1 MNNLKFRNELIDGL
15 RGYSIILVV
24 LFHLNIKEFH
34 NCFVGVDFTFV
45 LTGYLLTKSSLSNK
59 EDMNLMNYYVKRFYR
74 IFPSYCSVLLIMV
87 IYEII
92 KGVNEMKYLEEHLY
106 DSVFL
111 SDIYLIKSK
120 EDYFYQIHSSY
131 LIPYWSLSIEIQF
144 YLMFPLL
151 LLLLMKGNNDNLF
164 KIIIIMLLLLSLSLI
179 YEIYNNYM
187 KDSSIYYSFCSRI
200 WEFLLGILVSIYK
213 IENKKMNINIDL
225 LTLILLIIPLINIE
239 MNVTLYRVIELLI
252 LVMILQNGEE
262 NEVEEKEYNNNKN
275 DDKNDKR
282 KKSVLLE
289 NEIIKWIGKHSY
301 ILYLI
306 HYPILQS
313 KYDLSVKLLMMLM
326 ICIIMYEEIEN
337 RIQRMKICNK
347 KKIIIILLFFFLP
360 LIPLL
365 IINYRFMIKNQI
377 FSSSYNNNNTNV
389 ENNINITIPIS
400 YFKSSSSSSSKYR
413 SIPLHIHT
421 LNKPINYSNVIIYNG
436 STLGY
441 VLNLEVCNHIKIN
454 INANELNNQPIAY
467 VIGDSYS
474 KQWMGVIKKYCY
486 ERNITLIYT
495 NIQVRYFKQNSIEK
509 LLINKILLYNYHFD
523 MIFISFTTRIVYEF
537 GGFDSMMKILTKL
550 INVVSSFTDEIFV
563 FQGIPFNHVPGSTEV
578 NICHSCLYERREYCY
593 TILGY
598 NESFNP
604 PFPSLSLPNYHL
616 IDFYNS
622 QFCHNNI
629 CSCVIN
635 NRMVYDTYFH
645 INPFILRLF
654 NDEFSEYMDN
664 ETHFKYKKMR
674 EYNIKEKKPIFMYGE
689 LYQSHCADS
698 DYYYKLLD

>member
-15 RGYSIILVV
+15 RGYSIILVI

-151 LLLLMKGNNDNLF
+151 LLLLMKGNNENLF
-164 KIIIIMLLLLSLSLI
+164 KIIIMLLLLSLSLI

-200 WEFLLGILVSIYK
+200 WEFLLGILASIYK

-275 DDKNDKR
+275 DDENDKR

-337 RIQRMKICNK
+337 RIQRMRICNK

-389 ENNINITIPIS
+389 ESNINITIPIS
-400 YFKSSSSSSSKYR
+400 YFKSSSSSSSSSKYR

-495 NIQVRYFKQNSIEK
+495 NIQVRYF
-509 LLINKILLYNYHFD
+509 NKIRLKNY
-523 MIFISFTTRIVYEF
+523 
-537 GGFDSMMKILTKL
+537 
-550 INVVSSFTDEIFV
+550 
-563 FQGIPFNHVPGSTEV
+563 
-578 NICHSCLYERREYCY
+578 
-593 TILGY
+593 
-598 NESFNP
+598 
-604 PFPSLSLPNYHL
+604 
-616 IDFYNS
+616 
-622 QFCHNNI
+622 
-629 CSCVIN
+629 
-635 NRMVYDTYFH
+635 
-645 INPFILRLF
+645 
-654 NDEFSEYMDN
+654 
-664 ETHFKYKKMR
+664 
-674 EYNIKEKKPIFMYGE
+674 
-689 LYQSHCADS
+689 
-698 DYYYKLLD
+698 